1 MPLFNRGQAPLAM
14 FLDGPVLRVIFDGEI
29 VWDGTRPAL
38 VQLTRLR
45 ATVTFPNPAVSA
57 QAVPAAAPLLTEIDA
72 AMLAP
77 SVRGSSVVSPP
88 PMLVSV
94 AGGAPGLITD
104 AEVEVFGAAVS
115 VVMMEPS
122 ASENFDGVVSA
133 PPIEVSAVMPTP
145 AVLTGFFVAAVP
157 MSVSA
162 AMGTPVVTVT
172 STGQVPAVVM
182 LASVLAPAPAVVTGA
197 NVAAVK
203 QQVNAMLP
211 VPVIF
216 AQRNVNITA
225 VKMTGSAA
233 MVAPVVSGS
242 MNPQGMQRTTATL
255 QLTTASTYQKLT
267 PMQAKSG
274 FESTL
279 SSDGLVMPGGGVCD
293 LAARVTWN
301 SSSSA
306 ERRLRIMKNGATQLG
321 EVISTGTHSVINVTV
336 DDVTLSSGDV
346 LTLEG
351 WSSGTASAR
360 SLDTTT
366 AVTYLTV
373 TPN

>member
-1 MPLFNRGQAPLAM
+1 M